1 LLVYCWAS
9 RIPKRN
15 SPSAVIW
22 NDHRPSM
29 LLCQPQRGRPWCSP
43 PGSHFCYIGSKR
55 EECSFPKICFG
66 WSWACSQKDRQ
77 VFPGYD
83 ILMLSTYVP
92 IRFYGRWSL
101 WILPASTTR
110 PSCPHLVKCRKAIL
124 AYAEWSDDRMLGY
137 QLAHVNSQQKQKT
150 MLNMVEQ
157 KVTIEIISFVSIW
170 VFSII
175 PCLLS
180 FKLLHWDFNNPK
192 GYMELMSSNKALVNR
207 SLAYKSTLC
216 NFKWQ

>member
-1 LLVYCWAS
+1 
-9 RIPKRN
+9 
-15 SPSAVIW
+15 
-22 NDHRPSM
+22 M

-207 SLAYKSTLC
+207 SLPYKSTLC